1 MYIRTVAQ
9 TVSRL
14 VLILF
19 FVLAL
24 AGCGDDGDDTDP
36 HMDEHDHDE
45 HVDMDEHDHE
55 HAEEFPG
62 RLMVMDADNN
72 ELQVLEL
79 ESGQV
84 VSTFALP
91 HSMASGFGT
100 LLRTSSDGRFAFAL
114 QRTGHY
120 SPENEPEYNQIV
132 IFDSGLTIE
141 SHGDH
146 SDPVWGTPTRLPY
159 RLGHGAW
166 VMDPT
171 LEMEMDLYRPIHW
184 SSHHGHTAIF
194 YDGSRR
200 DDYSESV
207 NGYAVAYEDSEWG
220 GQTAPMPIF
229 KLSVGSHAHGGAVAF
244 HHDLFVVSVGMNDN
258 EGGLAYSTLPR
269 GVAAYRADATD
280 WERDIIQGQD
290 FRGMCPRLHGEAVSG
305 NYIAFGCN
313 EGAEDDPRNELP
325 NANPNYMGPP
335 IPMGERSGVLVLSY
349 DADRDE
355 DGDPTGPFVAAEAA
369 YPNDGLQLTSGGIRG
384 GVGPSVGI
392 FMATYGEHFLKI
404 TASMLDY
411 DSEDVSKA
419 GSELLMVEEG
429 SGRHRGY
436 YFEPVDHNFPMGE
449 GRFVVL
455 TGTNNLH
462 IFEFSEDGSGEIE
475 HRDMLAM
482 PCSEDGCSSLALAP
496 GFAYV
501 SDRTANMVY
510 EVPLDHPDTD
520 DIRELA
526 LNAPTSLVVLGW
538 FGYPEEIVF
547 H

>member
-1 MYIRTVAQ
+1 MYFRTVAQ

-24 AGCGDDGDDTDP
+24 AGCGDDGDDTDVHMDEHDE

-45 HVDMDEHDHE
+45 QAVMDEHDHE

-141 SHGDH
+141 GHGDH

-171 LEMEMDLYRPIHW
+171 LEMEMGLYRPIHW

-207 NGYAVAYEDSEWG
+207 NGYAVAYEDSDWDSD
-220 GQTAPMPIF
+220 TAPMPIF
-229 KLSVGSHAHGGAVAF
+229 ALDVGSHAHGGAVAF
-244 HHDLFVVSVGMNDN
+244 HHDLFVVSVGMNDD

-269 GVAAYRADATD
+269 GVAAYRADATH
-280 WERDIIQGQD
+280 WEDDIIPGQD
-290 FRGMCPRLHGEAVSG
+290 FRGRCPRLHGEAVSG

-313 EGAEDDPRNELP
+313 EGPEDND
-325 NANPNYMGPP
+325 NPNYMGPT
-335 IPMGERSGVLVLSY
+335 IPDNDRSGVLVLTYSK
-349 DADRDE
+349 
-355 DGDPTGPFVAAEAA
+355 DGDEADPPVPFTAAEVT
-369 YPNDGLQLTSGGIRG
+369 YPDDGTELTSGGIRG
-384 GVGPSVGI
+384 GAGLSEGI
-392 FMATYGEHFLKI
+392 IMATYGEHFLKI
-404 TASMLDY
+404 TGSMVMDGT
-411 DSEDVSKA
+411 DE

-501 SDRTANMVY
+501 SDRTANTVY

-538 FGYPEEIVF
+538 FEYPEEIVF

>member
-1 MYIRTVAQ
+1 MYFQTVAQ

-91 HSMASGFGT
+91 QSMATGFGT

-141 SHGDH
+141 GHGDH

-184 SSHHGHTAIF
+184 SSHHGLTAIF

-200 DDYSESV
+200 DDFSESV
-207 NGYAVAYEDSEWG
+207 NGYAVAYEDSNWDSE
-220 GQTAPMPIF
+220 TAPMPIF
-229 KLSVGSHAHGGAVAF
+229 ELDVGSHAHGGAVAF

-269 GVAAYRADATD
+269 GVAAYRADATH
-280 WERDIIQGQD
+280 WEDNIIPGQD
-290 FRGMCPRLHGEAVSG
+290 FRGLCPRLHGEAVSG
-305 NYIAFGCN
+305 DYVAFGCN
-313 EGAEDDPRNELP
+313 EGPEDND
-325 NANPNYMGPP
+325 NPNYTSPTM
-335 IPMGERSGVLVLSY
+335 ITDRSGVLVLSY

-369 YPNDGLQLTSGGIRG
+369 YPNDGLELTSGGIRG

-411 DSEDVSKA
+411 DSDDVSEA
-419 GSELLMVEEG
+419 GSELFEVETG

-436 YFEPVDHNFPMGE
+436 YFEPVDDNFPMGE

-455 TGTNNLH
+455 TGTDNLY
-462 IFEFSEDGSGEIE
+462 IFDLADGTQEML
-475 HRDMLAM
+475 DMKEKGRC
-482 PCSEDGCSSLALAP
+482 PDGCTSLALAP

-501 SDRTANMVY
+501 TDRAANKVY
-510 EVPLDHPDTD
+510 EVHLEDAEVE
-520 DIRELA
+520 REFD

-538 FGYPEEIVF
+538 FDYDEEIVF

>member
-9 TVSRL
+9 AVSRL

-24 AGCGDDGDDTDP
+24 AGCGDDGDTAAP
-36 HMDEHDHDE
+36 MDEHDHDE
-45 HVDMDEHDHE
+45 HVDEHDEHADMDEHVHE

-62 RLMVMDADNN
+62 RLMVMDAENN
-72 ELQVLEL
+72 ELQIFEL
-79 ESGQV
+79 ESEEV
-84 VSTFALP
+84 IATFALRQTTAP
-91 HSMASGFGT
+91 GSGT
-100 LLRTSSDGRFAFAL
+100 LVRRTADGRFGFAL

-120 SPENEPEYNQIV
+120 SPENDPDGNQIMV
-132 IFDSGLTIE
+132 IDSGLTSE

-159 RLGHGAW
+159 RLGHGGG
-166 VMDPT
+166 
-171 LEMEMDLYRPIHW
+171 EMGLYRPIHW
-184 SSHHGHTAIF
+184 TSHHGLTAIF

-207 NGYAVAYEDSEWG
+207 HAYALAYEDSDWDSE
-220 GQTAPMPIF
+220 TAPMPIF
-229 KLSVGSHAHGGAVAF
+229 KLDVGSHAHGGAVAF
-244 HHDLFVVSVGMNDN
+244 HDDLFIVSVGMNDD

-269 GVAAYRADATD
+269 GVATYRADAMD
-280 WERDIIQGQD
+280 VEDDIVQD
-290 FRGMCPRLHGEAVSG
+290 FRGRCPRLHGEATSG
-305 NYIAFGCN
+305 DYVAFGCN
-313 EGAEDDPRNELP
+313 EGPEDNDNE
-325 NANPNYMGPP
+325 NYMGPE
-335 IPMGERSGVLVLSY
+335 IMDRSGVLVLSY
-349 DADRDE
+349 DDATDSFE
-355 DGDPTGPFVAAEAA
+355 AAEVA
-369 YPNDGLQLTSGGIRG
+369 YPDDGSELTSGGIRG
-384 GVGPSVGI
+384 GVGPSEGI
-392 FMATYGEHFLKI
+392 IIATYGEHFLKI
-404 TASMLDY
+404 TAS
-411 DSEDVSKA
+411 DVMDGTDE

-455 TGTNNLH
+455 TGTDNLY
-462 IFEFSEDGSGEIE
+462 IFDFE
-475 HRDMLAM
+475 HGTQEMLAM

-501 SDRTANMVY
+501 TDRANNKVY
-510 EVPLDHPDTD
+510 EVHLEDAEVE
-520 DIRELA
+520 REFD

-538 FGYPEEIVF
+538 FDLEEDLVF